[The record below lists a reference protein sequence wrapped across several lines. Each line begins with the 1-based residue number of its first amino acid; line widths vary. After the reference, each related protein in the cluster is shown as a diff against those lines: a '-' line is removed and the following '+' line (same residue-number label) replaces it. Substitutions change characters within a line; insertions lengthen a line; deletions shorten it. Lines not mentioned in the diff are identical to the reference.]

1 MMAIDKEVA
10 MHVVNHHTVEALEQ
24 LQNRTRQPAM
34 VLKLRGVILAREGWT
49 APRIAQALGKSR
61 RTIQTWVEHYNH
73 DGLDGLRDRRGG
85 NHRYLTPDQEQQLAD
100 HIDTLA
106 EDPHAG
112 VRHAAELIPHV
123 EQHFGVTYSLS
134 GLYELLHRLGYSW
147 LAPRPR
153 HEKNDPAAVA
163 AFKKVPSR

>member
-1 MMAIDKEVA
+1 MMVIDKEVT
-10 MHVVNHHTVEALEQ
+10 MHVVNHHTVESLQQ
-24 LQNRTRQPAM
+24 LQDRTDQPAM
-34 VLKLRGVILAREGWT
+34 VLKLRSVILACEGWT
-49 APRIAQALGKSR
+49 APQIADAVGKGR
-61 RTIQTWVEHYNH
+61 RTIQTWIERYNH
-73 DGLDGLRDRRGG
+73 DGMEGLHDRRGG
-85 NHRYLTPDQEQQLAD
+85 NHRYLTPEQEQQLAD

-112 VRHAAELIPHV
+112 VKHANELAAYI

-147 LAPRPR
+147 LTPRPR

-163 AFKKVPSR
+163 AFKKAPHP